1 MRPQTYPLHRT
12 GARQR
17 GAVLVIAL
25 LLLLVLT
32 IIGITVM
39 QMSGMQERM
48 AGNSRDVNL
57 SFQAAEGSMRAAE
70 SFIRQL
76 NNRPVACSA
85 APCQVWLEGS
95 VTGTTANQDDAWW
108 TTNGQTFGMAAM
120 GGLQDA
126 PQAVVEELGF
136 VRTDGG
142 VVMGQEPPDGRD
154 FYQVTSRSTGGSGL
168 AETVL
173 QSTYT
178 RRF

>member
-1 MRPQTYPLHRT
+1 MRHPAFQIHRT

-17 GAVLVIAL
+17 GAVLVTAL
-25 LLLLVLT
+25 LLLIVLT
-32 IIGITVM
+32 IIGVTVM
-39 QMSGMQERM
+39 QMSRMQERM

-70 SFIRQL
+70 QYIRQQ
-76 NNRPVACSA
+76 NNRPVACST
-85 APCQVWLEGS
+85 APCDVWSEG
-95 VTGTTANQDDAWW
+95 TLTNAANLDAAWW
-108 TTNGQTFGMAAM
+108 AANGQTYGMTAM
-120 GGLQDA
+120 GGLRET
-126 PQAVVEELGF
+126 PQAIVEELGF